1 MEHVKV
7 IIVWNESKQCRMG
20 NCSTLPQHIK
30 SIFPQADIS
39 YHPLED
45 LSRVYQEP
53 PDILFFPFT
62 SPTIQLDKIKDFQ
75 LLRQK
80 TSILGLFCTDHNSLG
95 TIDNHIFQYVD
106 DFLFCPFHEVNVSLR
121 LHKVLQSKLRTIENS
136 LNPVPNSSYAIEGLI
151 GRSPTFL
158 QTTAKIALLA
168 ECDGTVLISGETGTG
183 KELFARAIH
192 YDGPRSAKPFI
203 PVNCGAIPD
212 HLFENE
218 IFGHTK
224 GAFTDANADQKGLL
238 QEAEG
243 GTLFLDEVDS
253 LSTSAQIKL
262 LRFLQDQEYRPLGSS
277 KSVKANV
284 RILAAT
290 NRNLRQLIQEGQFR
304 EDLFY
309 RLNILSIVVPPLR
322 DRMEDIPL
330 LVDHFVKRAPRTSKL
345 GGAQIASAALEKLM
359 AYPWPGNVRELEAII
374 QGAVT
379 FKSTAIIEAQDIDLP
394 SQGTP
399 QLKTGSA
406 LRQAK
411 ARAVETFERTF
422 LMNLLTTYR
431 GNVSRA
437 ALAAGTD
444 RRSFQRLLQKHCL
457 NRHAFLS

>member
-7 IIVWNESKQCRMG
+7 SIVRNDSKQCSKG
-20 NCSTLPQHIK
+20 NCSTLPQHIRA
-30 SIFPQADIS
+30 IFPQADIS
-39 YHPLED
+39 YRTKENLATIPN
-45 LSRVYQEP
+45 EP
-53 PDILFFPFT
+53 PDILFVPFHGLQEIQEQFET
-62 SPTIQLDKIKDFQ
+62 YQSLRPT
-75 LLRQK
+75 
-80 TSILGLFCTDHNSLG
+80 TAILGIICLRHDSLG
-95 TIDNHIFQYVD
+95 TIDNHLLQYVD
-106 DFLFCPFHEVNVSLR
+106 DFICCPFHEVNVSLR
-121 LHKVLQSKLRTIENS
+121 LHKILQSKLHSIDDS
-136 LNPVPNSSYAIEGLI
+136 PNPVTRSPYARKGLI
-151 GRSPTFL
+151 GQSPSFL
-158 QTTAKIALLA
+158 HTTAKISLLA
-168 ECDGTVLISGETGTG
+168 KCDGTVLISGETGTG

-192 YDGPRSAKPFI
+192 YDGPRSAKPFV

-218 IFGHTK
+218 VFGHTK
-224 GAFTDANADQKGLL
+224 GAFTDANTEQKGLL

-253 LSTSAQIKL
+253 LSASAQIKL
-262 LRFLQDQEYRPLGSS
+262 LRFLQDQEYRPLGSP
-277 KSVKANV
+277 KSLKANV

-290 NRNLRQLIQEGQFR
+290 NQNLRRLLQDGQLR

-309 RLNILSIVVPPLR
+309 RLNILSINIPPLR

-330 LVDHFVKRAPRTSKL
+330 LVNHFLKRAQRSHIQEGVEVAPD
-345 GGAQIASAALEKLM
+345 ALEKLL
-359 AYPWPGNVRELEAII
+359 AYSWPGNVRELEAIM
-374 QGAVT
+374 QGAFT
-379 FKSTAIIEAQDIDLP
+379 FKSSAIIEAKDIDLP
-394 SQGTP
+394 TLGKP
-399 QLKTGSA
+399 QSTTGNA

-457 NRHAFLS
+457 DRHAFLS